1 MPIPVREYWWLE
13 PAKRRE
19 ARAGCLTRVRRAS
32 DIPLL
37 AGWREPRPNHG
48 DCGHLDSGR
57 SKHQDVSM
65 RTTLTLEDELARELK
80 RIARQTDRSF
90 KEVVNTTLRQG
101 LSQGPKPEAPLPPF
115 RVRPKACGFRAGVDI
130 YRLNQVSDEIEAED
144 FQRELRRDL
153 DRRREGEG

>member
-1 MPIPVREYWWLE
+1 
-13 PAKRRE
+13 
-19 ARAGCLTRVRRAS
+19 
-32 DIPLL
+32 
-37 AGWREPRPNHG
+37 
-48 DCGHLDSGR
+48 
-57 SKHQDVSM
+57 M

-90 KEVVNTTLRQG
+90 KEVVNTTLRRG
-101 LSQGPKPEAPLPPF
+101 LSQGDKPEAPLPPF
-115 RVRPKACGFRAGVDI
+115 RVHPKACGFRAGVDI